1 MLKNE
6 IKFSTGTSKGCNKL
20 IIGNQKNVSIN
31 ECLVKAIIKSYYWNN
46 LLLNGTVK
54 NTKEIQNLESLKDNS
69 YIKQILNLRFLSP
82 KIITDILNGTQ
93 PKDLTVSKLFTIK
106 TLIWSEQEKLI
117 Y

>member
-1 MLKNE
+1 M
-6 IKFSTGTSKGCNKL
+6 
-20 IIGNQKNVSIN
+20 SIN